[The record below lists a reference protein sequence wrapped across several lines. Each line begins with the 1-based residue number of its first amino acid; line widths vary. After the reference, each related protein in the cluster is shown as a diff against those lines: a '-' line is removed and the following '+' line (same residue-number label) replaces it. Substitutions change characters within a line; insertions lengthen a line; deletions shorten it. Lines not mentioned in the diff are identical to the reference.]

1 MDRSFSVDNDKSS
14 LFSSFWQTFN
24 FNVKKRIFF
33 QIILCLTG
41 AQPVNSPYIRWRS
54 NDQLWDLLRQ
64 MVIKSDTPLLK
75 TIRKKQCEVTM
86 ILFIIPD
93 ISWLHSTMLLWLTE
107 TLGATDIFLL
117 LGVLPAIPD
126 QERIKVLLCSCFVFV
141 FVPINVFYYYTAQF
155 SSRLRL
161 ISY

>member
-54 NDQLWDLLRQ
+54 NDQLWDLVRQ

-75 TIRKKQCEVTM
+75 TNRKNSVRS
-86 ILFIIPD
+86 P
-93 ISWLHSTMLLWLTE
+93 
-107 TLGATDIFLL
+107 
-117 LGVLPAIPD
+117 
-126 QERIKVLLCSCFVFV
+126 
-141 FVPINVFYYYTAQF
+141 
-155 SSRLRL
+155 
-161 ISY
+161 

>member
-1 MDRSFSVDNDKSS
+1 M
-14 LFSSFWQTFN
+14 
-24 FNVKKRIFF
+24 
-33 QIILCLTG
+33 
-41 AQPVNSPYIRWRS
+41 
-54 NDQLWDLLRQ
+54 
-64 MVIKSDTPLLK
+64 K

-126 QERIKVLLCSCFVFV
+126 
-141 FVPINVFYYYTAQF
+141 
-155 SSRLRL
+155 
-161 ISY
+161 

>member
-54 NDQLWDLLRQ
+54 NDQLWDLVRQ

-75 TIRKKQCEVTM
+75 TNRKKQCEVTM
-86 ILFIIPD
+86 ILFIIPA
-93 ISWLHSTMLLWLTE
+93 SSSA
-107 TLGATDIFLL
+107 ATRHFL
-117 LGVLPAIPD
+117 
-126 QERIKVLLCSCFVFV
+126 S
-141 FVPINVFYYYTAQF
+141 AQ
-155 SSRLRL
+155 
-161 ISY
+161 